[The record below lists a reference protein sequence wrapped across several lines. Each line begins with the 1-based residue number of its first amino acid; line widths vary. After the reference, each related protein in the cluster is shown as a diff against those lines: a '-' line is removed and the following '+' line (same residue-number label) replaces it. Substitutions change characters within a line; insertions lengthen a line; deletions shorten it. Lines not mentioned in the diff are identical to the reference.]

1 MTDIMRLK
9 TIFTFSLATLA
20 LASCADDKFNYDKNE
35 SLKGTLSFARLSID
49 YSEEMVTKTEAAD
62 GTYMLYVY
70 DSGES
75 LVWSGQYSAV
85 TEGSG
90 SISLLAG
97 DYRLDIRSTAA
108 AVPDAKF
115 SSPVYGATEQFTITA
130 GQTTELGT
138 ITCTLLQ
145 CAVSVEYN
153 DDFLSMVTGD
163 GNASVEVTTGSPL
176 DYALSYNSGAPKY
189 ERRIGYFAVNGNNT
203 TMVVTFK
210 GSIENKTQKMTTT
223 VTGIKPRDYHIIKFL
238 KKTDSTGDVTI
249 GIEIDGLVAD
259 AVLDN
264 DVQVSET
271 GDGYDP
277 EAPIGD
283 GGIELVSTCDYDI
296 TQPITVPSSGN
307 PFNLTLQALAP
318 NGVLRFTVDIAS
330 TNVDFIGSVN
340 TVGGPHLD
348 LINPSAEAMGVFD
361 IVPFPHGAELA
372 GQTVVDFDLS
382 GAQTAI
388 LAFPGT
394 HTFTMNVVDKK
405 GCKNSIDVVFVVE

>member
-1 MTDIMRLK
+1 MTDIMKLSK
-9 TIFTFSLATLA
+9 IFALSFAALT

-35 SLKGTLSFARLSID
+35 AGRGTLSFAGLSID
-49 YSEEMVTKTEAAD
+49 YSEEMVTKAEAAD

-70 DSGES
+70 DAGKS
-75 LVWSGQYSAV
+75 LVWSGQYS
-85 TEGSG
+85 TISEGTG
-90 SISLLAG
+90 NISLLAG
-97 DYRLDIRSTAA
+97 DYSLEIRSTAA
-108 AVPDAKF
+108 AVPESKF
-115 SSPVYGATEQFTITA
+115 SSPVYGATTTFSITA
-130 GQTTELGT
+130 GETTTLGA
-138 ITCTLLQ
+138 ITCKLLQ

-153 DDFLSMVTGD
+153 DDFLAMVTGD
-163 GNASVEVTTGSPL
+163 GKTSVEVMSGYPL

-189 ERRIGYFAVNGNNT
+189 ERRIGYFAVNGENT

-223 VTGIKPRDYHIIKFL
+223 VTNLKPRDYHIVKFM
-238 KKTDSTGDVTI
+238 KKVDATGEVTI

-259 AVLDN
+259 ATLDN
-264 DVQVSET
+264 DVEASEN
-271 GDGYDP
+271 GDGNDP

-283 GGIELVSTCDYDI
+283 GGIMLVSTCDYDI

>member
-1 MTDIMRLK
+1 MTDIMRFTK
-9 TIFTFSLATLA
+9 IFTLSVAA
-20 LASCADDKFNYDKNE
+20 LAIANCADDKFNYDKNE
-35 SLKGTLSFARLSID
+35 TQKGTLSFAGLSID
-49 YSEEMVTKTEAAD
+49 YSSEMVTKAEAAD

-70 DSGES
+70 DAGES
-75 LVWSGQYSAV
+75 LVWSGQYSTV
-85 TEGSG
+85 TEGTG

-108 AVPDAKF
+108 AVPEAKF
-115 SSPVYGATEQFTITA
+115 SSPVYGASETFPITA
-130 GQTTELGT
+130 GETTTLGT

-153 DDFLSMVTGD
+153 DDFIGMVTGD
-163 GNASVEVTTGSPL
+163 GNTSVEVMSGYPL

-189 ERRIGYFAVNGNNT
+189 ERRIGYFAVNGDNT

-223 VTGIKPRDYHIIKFL
+223 VTDLKPRDYHIVKFM
-238 KKTDSTGDVTI
+238 KKVDATGQVTI

-264 DVQVSET
+264 DVQASEE
-271 GDGYDP
+271 GDGNDP
-277 EAPIGD
+277 QAPVGD
-283 GGIELVSTCDYDI
+283 GGIKLVSTCDYDI
-296 TQPITVPSSGN
+296 AQPITVPASGN
-307 PFNLTLQALAP
+307 PFNLTLKAVVP

-330 TNVDFIGSVN
+330 TNEDFINSVN
-340 TVGGPHLD
+340 TVGGTNLD
-348 LINPSAEAMGVFD
+348 LINPSEAAMGVFD
-361 IVPFPHGAELA
+361 IVPFPHGSELA
-372 GQTVVDFDLS
+372 GKTEVDFDLS

-388 LAFPGT
+388 LGFPGS

-405 GCKNSIDVVFVVE
+405 GCKNSIDVVLVVE

>member
-1 MTDIMRLK
+1 MTDIMR
-9 TIFTFSLATLA
+9 FTKILTLSVAALA

-35 SLKGTLSFARLSID
+35 TLKGTLSFAGLSID
-49 YSEEMVTKTEAAD
+49 YSTEMVTKSEAAD
-62 GTYMLYVY
+62 GTYMLFVY
-70 DSGES
+70 DAGES
-75 LVWSGQYSAV
+75 LVWSGQYSTI
-85 TEGSG
+85 TEGTG

-97 DYRLDIRSTAA
+97 DYRLDIRSTVA

-115 SSPVYGATEQFTITA
+115 SSPVYGASEPFSITA
-130 GQTTELGT
+130 GETTTLGT

-153 DDFLSMVTGD
+153 DDFLAMVTGD
-163 GNASVEVTTGSPL
+163 GNTSVEVTSGSPL

-189 ERRIGYFAVNGNNT
+189 ERRIGYFAVNGDNT

-223 VTGIKPRDYHIIKFL
+223 VTDLKPRDYHIVKFM
-238 KKTDSTGDVTI
+238 KKVDATGQVTI

-264 DVQVSET
+264 DVQASEE

-283 GGIELVSTCDYDI
+283 GGIKLVSTCEYDI
-296 TQPITVPSSGN
+296 TQPITVPTSDN
-307 PFNLTLQALAP
+307 PFNLTLQAVVP

-330 TNVDFIGSVN
+330 TNEDFIGSVN
-340 TVGGPHLD
+340 TVGGTNLD
-348 LINPSAEAMGVFD
+348 LINPSEAAMGVFD

-372 GQTVVDFDLS
+372 GQTLVDFDLS

-388 LAFPGT
+388 LAFPGS

-405 GCKNSIDVVFVVE
+405 GCKNSIDVVLVVE

>member
-75 LVWSGQYSAV
+75 LVWSEQYSAV

-296 TQPITVPSSGN
+296 TRPITVPASGN
-307 PFNLTLQALAP
+307 PFNLTLKAVVP
-318 NGVLRFTVDIAS
+318 NGVLKFTVDIAS
-330 TNVDFIGSVN
+330 TNVDFINSVN
-340 TVGGPHLD
+340 TVGGTNLD
-348 LINPSAEAMGVFD
+348 LINPSEEAMGVFD
-361 IVPFPHGAELA
+361 IVPFPHGTELA
-372 GQTVVDFDLS
+372 GKTEIDFDLS

-388 LAFPGT
+388 LGFPGS

-405 GCKNSIDVVFVVE
+405 GCKNSIDVVLVVE

>member
-1 MTDIMRLK
+1 MKFTK
-9 TIFTFSLATLA
+9 IFTLSVAALAI
-20 LASCADDKFNYDKNE
+20 ASCADDKFNYDKNDTQ
-35 SLKGTLSFARLSID
+35 KGTLSFAGFSID
-49 YSEEMVTKTEAAD
+49 YSSEMVTKAEAAD

-70 DSGES
+70 DAGES
-75 LVWSGQYSAV
+75 LVWSGQYSTV
-85 TEGSG
+85 TEGTG

-108 AVPDAKF
+108 AVPEAKF
-115 SSPVYGATEQFTITA
+115 SSPVYGASETFSITA
-130 GQTTELGT
+130 GETTTLGT

-153 DDFLSMVTGD
+153 DDFIAMVTGD
-163 GNASVEVTTGSPL
+163 GNTSVEVMSGYPL

-189 ERRIGYFAVNGNNT
+189 ERRIGYFAVNGDNT

-223 VTGIKPRDYHIIKFL
+223 VTDLKPRDYHIVKFL
-238 KKTDSTGDVTI
+238 KKVDATGQVTI

-259 AVLDN
+259 SVLDN
-264 DVQVSET
+264 DVQASEE
-271 GDGYDP
+271 GDGNDP

-296 TQPITVPSSGN
+296 TQPITVPTSEN
-307 PFNLTLQALAP
+307 PFNLTLKAVVP

-330 TNVDFIGSVN
+330 TNEDFINSVN
-340 TVGGPHLD
+340 TVGGTNLD
-348 LINPSAEAMGVFD
+348 LINPSEAAMGVFD
-361 IVPFPHGAELA
+361 IVPFPHGSELA
-372 GQTVVDFDLS
+372 GKTEVDFDLS

-388 LAFPGT
+388 LGFPGS

-405 GCKNSIDVVFVVE
+405 GCKNSIDVVLVVE

>member
-1 MTDIMRLK
+1 MTDIMRFTK
-9 TIFTFSLATLA
+9 IFTLSVAA
-20 LASCADDKFNYDKNE
+20 LAIANCADDKFNYDKNE
-35 SLKGTLSFARLSID
+35 TQKGTLSFAGLSID
-49 YSEEMVTKTEAAD
+49 YSSEMVTKAEAAD

-70 DSGES
+70 DAGES
-75 LVWSGQYSAV
+75 LVWSGQYSTV
-85 TEGSG
+85 TEGTG

-108 AVPDAKF
+108 AVPEAKF
-115 SSPVYGATEQFTITA
+115 SSPVYGASETFSITA
-130 GQTTELGT
+130 GETTTLGT

-153 DDFLSMVTGD
+153 DDFIGMVTGD
-163 GNASVEVTTGSPL
+163 GNTSVEVMSGYPL

-189 ERRIGYFAVNGNNT
+189 ERRIGYFAVNGDNT

-223 VTGIKPRDYHIIKFL
+223 VTDLKPRDYHIVKFM
-238 KKTDSTGDVTI
+238 KKVDATGQVTI

-264 DVQVSET
+264 DVQASEE
-271 GDGYDP
+271 GDGNDP
-277 EAPIGD
+277 QAPVGD
-283 GGIELVSTCDYDI
+283 GGIKLVSTCDYDI
-296 TQPITVPSSGN
+296 AQPITVPASGN
-307 PFNLTLQALAP
+307 PFNLTLKAVVP

-330 TNVDFIGSVN
+330 TNEDFINSVN
-340 TVGGPHLD
+340 TVGGTNLD
-348 LINPSAEAMGVFD
+348 LINPSEAAMGVFD
-361 IVPFPHGAELA
+361 IVPFPHGSELA
-372 GQTVVDFDLS
+372 GKTEVDFDLS

-388 LAFPGT
+388 LGFPGS

-405 GCKNSIDVVFVVE
+405 GCKNSIDVVLVVE

>member
-296 TQPITVPSSGN
+296 TRPITVPSSGN
-307 PFNLTLQALAP
+307 PFNLTLKAVVP
-318 NGVLRFTVDIAS
+318 NGVLKFTVDIAS
-330 TNVDFIGSVN
+330 TNVDFINSVN
-340 TVGGPHLD
+340 TVGGTNLD
-348 LINPSAEAMGVFD
+348 LINPSEEAMGVFD
-361 IVPFPHGAELA
+361 IVPFPHGTELA
-372 GQTVVDFDLS
+372 GKTEIDFDLS

-388 LAFPGT
+388 LGFPGS

-405 GCKNSIDVVFVVE
+405 GCKNSIDVVLVVE

>member
-1 MTDIMRLK
+1 MRFTK
-9 TIFTFSLATLA
+9 IFTLSVAA
-20 LASCADDKFNYDKNE
+20 LAIANCADDKFNYDKNE
-35 SLKGTLSFARLSID
+35 TQKGTLSFAGLSID
-49 YSEEMVTKTEAAD
+49 YSSEMVTKAEAAD

-70 DSGES
+70 DAGES
-75 LVWSGQYSAV
+75 LVWSEQYSTV
-85 TEGSG
+85 TEGTG

-108 AVPDAKF
+108 AVPEAKF
-115 SSPVYGATEQFTITA
+115 SSPVYGASETFSITA
-130 GQTTELGT
+130 GETTTLGT

-153 DDFLSMVTGD
+153 DDFIGMVTGD
-163 GNASVEVTTGSPL
+163 GNTSVEVMSGYPL

-189 ERRIGYFAVNGNNT
+189 ERRIGYFAVNGDNT

-223 VTGIKPRDYHIIKFL
+223 VTDLKPRDYHIVKFM
-238 KKTDSTGDVTI
+238 KKVDATGQVTI

-264 DVQVSET
+264 DVQASEE
-271 GDGYDP
+271 GDGNDP
-277 EAPIGD
+277 QAPVGD
-283 GGIELVSTCDYDI
+283 GGIKLVSTCDYDI
-296 TQPITVPSSGN
+296 AQPITVPASGN
-307 PFNLTLQALAP
+307 PFNLTLKAVVP

-330 TNVDFIGSVN
+330 TNEDFINSVN
-340 TVGGPHLD
+340 TVGGTNLD
-348 LINPSAEAMGVFD
+348 LINPSEAAMGVFD
-361 IVPFPHGAELA
+361 IVPFPHGSELA
-372 GQTVVDFDLS
+372 GKTEVDFDLS

-388 LAFPGT
+388 LGFPGS

-405 GCKNSIDVVFVVE
+405 GCKNSIDVVLVVE

>member
-1 MTDIMRLK
+1 MRLK
-9 TIFTFSLATLA
+9 KIFTLSLAALA
-20 LASCADDKFNYDKNE
+20 LASCADDKFNYEKNDTR
-35 SLKGTLSFARLSID
+35 KGTLSFARFSID
-49 YSEEMVTKTEAAD
+49 YSEEMVTKAEAAD
-62 GTYMLYVY
+62 GTYMLFVY
-70 DSGES
+70 DAGES
-75 LVWSGQYSAV
+75 LVWSGQYSTI
-85 TEGSG
+85 TEGTG

-97 DYRLDIRSTAA
+97 DYTLEIRSTAA

-115 SSPVYGATEQFTITA
+115 SSPVYGATETFSITA

-153 DDFLSMVTGD
+153 DDFIAMVTGD
-163 GNASVEVTTGSPL
+163 GNTSVEVTTGSPL
-176 DYALSYNSGAPKY
+176 DYALSYNSGTPKY

-223 VTGIKPRDYHIIKFL
+223 VTDIKPRDYHIIKFL
-238 KKTDSTGDVTI
+238 KKVDATGEVTI

-264 DVQVSET
+264 DVQASEE
-271 GDGYDP
+271 GDGNDP

-296 TQPITVPSSGN
+296 TQPITVPTSDN
-307 PFNLTLQALAP
+307 PFNLTLKAVVP

-330 TNVDFIGSVN
+330 TNVDFINSVN
-340 TVGGPHLD
+340 TVGGTNLD
-348 LINPSAEAMGVFD
+348 LINPSEEAMGVFD

-372 GQTVVDFDLS
+372 GQTEVDFDLS

-388 LAFPGT
+388 LGFQGS

-405 GCKNSIDVVFVVE
+405 GCKKSIDVVLVVE